1 MNPSHTAKVTPKAPS
16 PERLRFS
23 VFAIF
28 LLGGVVGSGLNAW
41 VIVLGHAK
49 LGWPISAAFFVG
61 TVANL
66 LFHHVYYHLIFVN
79 REIKLR
85 TSFRLQLLMYLLI
98 ASGAAAASYLLH
110 DLARLSLSATMVLI
124 LGAMAA
130 ANAVVNR
137 ISTFSS
143 APPAHIEYAGMGES
157 FYLDQTTQK
166 VNFVRAWF
174 HSSRFRKLHDFV
186 AKHHRAG
193 MAVADLG
200 CGNCLWNQDK
210 LPVTGVDTN
219 PHMLNWAKDHGYLSD
234 FQMSGDLSRTGLPA
248 SAFDLVV
255 MSETLEHLLNLPE
268 TLQEVRSLLKDDGR
282 FLITVPY
289 DFFLGP
295 FFIMFNVNCLYQG
308 YIKGSR
314 YHQYRCGHVN
324 HFTRSRLRHTL
335 EASGFRL
342 ESMRVV
348 NGLSLFAV
356 AQKSSD

>member
-1 MNPSHTAKVTPKAPS
+1 MSPTLPGNVLPKSLAR
-16 PERLRFS
+16 ERLRFS
-23 VFAIF
+23 ALSIF
-28 LLGGVVGSGLNAW
+28 LLGGVVGSGLNAG

-49 LGWPISAAFFVG
+49 LGWPMAAAFFSG
-61 TVANL
+61 TLVNL

-85 TSFRLQLLMYLLI
+85 TSFRLQFLMYLLI
-98 ASGAAAASYLLH
+98 SGGAATASYLLH
-110 DLARLSLSATMVLI
+110 DLAGLSMPATMALV
-124 LGAMAA
+124 LGAMAV
-130 ANAVVNR
+130 ANAIVNR
-137 ISTFSS
+137 IATFSS
-143 APPAHIEYAGMGES
+143 APPAHVEYAGMGES
-157 FYLDQTTQK
+157 FYLDQTTAK

-186 AKHHRAG
+186 AQHHRAG
-193 MAVADLG
+193 MEVADLG

-210 LPVTGVDTN
+210 IPVTGVDTN
-219 PHMLNWAKDHGYLSD
+219 PYMLNWAKDHRHLSD
-234 FQMSGDLSRTGLPA
+234 FKISDDLSRTGLPR

-255 MSETLEHLLNLPE
+255 MSETLEHLLNLSE
-268 TLQEVRSLLKDDGR
+268 TLQEVRSLMKADGR

-308 YIKGSR
+308 YFKGSR

-324 HFTRSRLRHTL
+324 HFTISRLRQTL
-335 EASGFRL
+335 EAAGFRM
-342 ESMRVV
+342 ESVRVV

-356 AQKSSD
+356 AKKALD